1 MMNQPGKILP
11 IRIYGDKVLR
21 QKAKFVSELT
31 EEVKEFIED
40 LVQTMYEKDGIG
52 LAAPQ
57 VGKSLRIFVVDPF
70 WYKEGNEKQPHVFIN
85 PEFLEFEGMESMEE
99 GCLSLPDI
107 FESVPRAE
115 TIRMKYLNEAGK
127 ELTLEA
133 DGMFAR
139 AIQHEYDHLE
149 GILFIDK
156 ISKIRKLINKRKLRE
171 LEKTTNEAGEN
182 VRKENE

>member
-1 MMNQPGKILP
+1 MKTQEKILP
-11 IRIYGDKVLR
+11 IRIFGDKVLR
-21 QKAKFVSELT
+21 QKAKTIIEISDDI
-31 EEVKEFIED
+31 KDFITD
-40 LVQTMYEKDGIG
+40 LVETMYVKDGIG

-70 WYKEGNEKQPHVFIN
+70 WYKEGNEKNPKVFIN
-85 PEFLEFEGMESMEE
+85 PEFLEFEGIESMEE
-99 GCLSLPDI
+99 GCLSLPNI
-107 FESVPRAE
+107 FENVPRAE
-115 TIRMKYLNEAGK
+115 KIKMKYTNQEGK
-127 ELTLEA
+127 TETLEA

-156 ISKIRKLINKRKLRE
+156 ISKFRRLIVKRKLRE

-182 VRKENE
+182 FRTDE